1 MPLTRTLLE
10 TWNHPALSFYA
21 LKQQIKSNLLLFLF
35 NSLYQ
40 DILST
45 QSPKFLAKYPT
56 ISWMSRFN
64 LAKKLL
70 PAKKAWK
77 SFKTKFQSKLQ
88 KLKTSKAIKRT
99 KKYCIHTLNS
109 IRVFIPCKLYAL
121 INRSPLR
128 SRLRFYHHDHQHTGS
143 SSAIYVDALFPG
155 HARHYSSLAK
165 MVASSSSAGNKVK
178 LEETTSSNVV
188 KKHHQIAA
196 PGLKILEKKIKGG
209 ETSTS
214 AAASAADAWKIPL
227 SPHLRCVDERAEDFI
242 SKFHQEMKLEREQSI
257 IDFHEMLA
265 RGT

>member
-1 MPLTRTLLE
+1 
-10 TWNHPALSFYA
+10 
-21 LKQQIKSNLLLFLF
+21 
-35 NSLYQ
+35 
-40 DILST
+40 
-45 QSPKFLAKYPT
+45 
-56 ISWMSRFN
+56 MSRFN
-64 LAKKLL
+64 LAEKLL

-99 KKYCIHTLNS
+99 KKYCIHTLIS

-143 SSAIYVDALFPG
+143 SSAIYVDELFPG

-178 LEETTSSNVV
+178 LEETTSSNV
-188 KKHHQIAA
+188 
-196 PGLKILEKKIKGG
+196 
-209 ETSTS
+209 TSTS